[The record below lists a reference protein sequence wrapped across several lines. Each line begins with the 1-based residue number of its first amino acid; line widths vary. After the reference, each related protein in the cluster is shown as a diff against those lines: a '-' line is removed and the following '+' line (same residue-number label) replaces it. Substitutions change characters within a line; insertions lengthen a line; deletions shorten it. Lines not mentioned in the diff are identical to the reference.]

1 MVWLFLFFIDIGL
14 QAAQDFFFFLFCIIF
29 TLTSIFTQ
37 CPVRFG
43 KDHDLNIIK
52 KDLLNLTEFIFDLD
66 FFLKYFACLTFTVT
80 NTQNKYIVD
89 YKLSCAQYYYINT
102 LKLESTVD
110 LI

>member
-1 MVWLFLFFIDIGL
+1 MAVSFFYRHRTAGGTGL
-14 QAAQDFFFFLFCIIF
+14 FFFLFCIIF

-66 FFLKYFACLTFTVT
+66 FFLNILLV
-80 NTQNKYIVD
+80 
-89 YKLSCAQYYYINT
+89 
-102 LKLESTVD
+102 
-110 LI
+110 